1 MRRALRADPRCVGVR
16 TVTLGYN
23 QKEKCLV
30 KMRAGELCLVLCWA
44 SSVCAPYAAA
54 QDAVVGKMGSVE
66 VRTSDM
72 QRIIDAQPPEVR
84 KQITSGLNELDRLVR
99 NELVR
104 QSLLMEAK
112 AKGWDKKPEVVF
124 LIERAKE
131 QALLQVYMSDVARP
145 PAGYPSE
152 DEVKKAYEAN
162 KSAFALPAQYNLAQ
176 IFLSAPENMDK
187 QAAAAVQK
195 KAADLAAKARVK
207 AADFAQ
213 LAKDNSENKD
223 TAPKGGD
230 LGWLP
235 ETQILPEIRAAVEK
249 MEKGEV
255 SGPIRTPNG
264 WHIVKLV
271 DKKPPST
278 RPLAEVRDTIVA
290 QMRLRRAQEIE
301 RSYMEA
307 MISRSQPTVNQL
319 ELSKLQ
325 TSK

>member
-1 MRRALRADPRCVGVR
+1 M
-16 TVTLGYN
+16 
-23 QKEKCLV
+23 
-30 KMRAGELCLVLCWA
+30 KMRTGGLWLALCWIGGA
-44 SSVCAPYAAA
+44 CGQQAAA
-54 QDAVVGKMGSVE
+54 QDVVVGKMGSVE
-66 VRTSDM
+66 VRTSEM
-72 QRIIDAQPPEVR
+72 QRLIDAQPPEVR
-84 KQITSGLNELDRLVR
+84 QQITSGLNELDRLVR
-99 NELVR
+99 SELVR

-112 AKGWDKKPEVVF
+112 AKGWDKKPEVAF

-162 KSAFALPAQYNLAQ
+162 RSAFAVPAQYNLAQ
-176 IFLSAPENMDK
+176 IFLAVPENTEK
-187 QAAAAVQK
+187 QAAAAAQK

-207 AADFAQ
+207 GADFAQ
-213 LAKDNSENKD
+213 LAKENSEHKD

-230 LGWLP
+230 LGWVP

-249 MEKGEV
+249 MEKGDV
-255 SGPIRTPNG
+255 SAPIRTPTG

-278 RPLAEVRDTIVA
+278 RPLSEVHDAIVA

-301 RSYMEA
+301 RSYKEA

-325 TSK
+325 ATK